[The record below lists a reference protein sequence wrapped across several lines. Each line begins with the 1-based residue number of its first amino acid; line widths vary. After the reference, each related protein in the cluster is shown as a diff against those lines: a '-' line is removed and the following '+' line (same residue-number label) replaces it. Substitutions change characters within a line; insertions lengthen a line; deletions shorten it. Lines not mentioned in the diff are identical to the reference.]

1 MPISANPQGARDLVM
16 STPTD
21 GGENVQC
28 PLTNR
33 QSELDYYWRFF
44 RCANYDHYTRD
55 WNGAQFA
62 PRLERE
68 QIASAGFIPTGMGVV
83 DTKFPYRYRRPIVPY
98 YLAQVIVNRFT
109 SLLFSESKRPRI
121 LCDDELTEDWLVG
134 FADATSLWTQ
144 MSQARTYGGAMGA
157 VAVGF
162 EFKNGKPFVQVH
174 DPRWV
179 FPTFSD
185 RSDYTL
191 SRIEKRFQYP
201 VQERDEEGEWK
212 EVLYWYRRVIDEETD
227 SIWDKV
233 RATPGE
239 PEWDVEEHR
248 TVNHGLGFCPVVWIQ
263 NRIVEDATDGD
274 PDCFGVYET
283 IEAMDRLYSQAY
295 KGTIQNA
302 DPTTVVKT
310 EEGFQEVTS
319 GSDYA
324 LQMGK
329 DEDIGFLEMQGTG
342 IKQAIE
348 LAEKFEEKALTIA
361 RCYLDTNTGGPSRT
375 EEEIQHNHSSM
386 LEAASSL
393 RTQYGKGLQK
403 LLELVLQAARMLSQP
418 RKVTNEDG
426 TVSNVVSKIALPKKK
441 IKNSDGKV
449 TGFKVRELGEGESVE
464 IQWPKFMQPTL
475 DQISKAVDAAS
486 KARSSNLIDNEHATR
501 FVAEYFKVE
510 SVRDVI
516 ANVRKEDPMNAN
528 MGPSEGD
535 GAEPGAPSE
544 GGGGHY
550 MHGRR
555 GGLYEI
561 RDGRKKYVHGT

>member
-1 MPISANPQGARDLVM
+1 MPVSANPQRARDLVM
-16 STPTD
+16 NTPTD
-21 GGENVQC
+21 GGEQVRC
-28 PLTNR
+28 PLTAR

-44 RCANYDHYTRD
+44 RCANYDGYARD
-55 WNGAQFA
+55 WNGAPFA
-62 PRLERE
+62 DRPDRE
-68 QIASAGFIPTGMGVV
+68 QIASAGFIPPGMGVI

-98 YLAQVIVNRFT
+98 YLAKVIVNRFT

-121 LCDDELTEDWLVG
+121 MCDDEDTESWLVG
-134 FADATSLWTQ
+134 FAEATSLWTQ
-144 MSQARTYGGAMGA
+144 MLQARTYGGAMGS

-174 DPRWV
+174 DPRWT
-179 FPTFSD
+179 FPTFKD

-201 VQERDEEGEWK
+201 VQERDENGDWK

-227 SIWDKV
+227 AIWDKV
-233 RATPGE
+233 LATPGE
-239 PEWDVEEHR
+239 PEWDVEEFR
-248 TVNHGLGFCPVVWIQ
+248 QVNHGLGFCPVVWIQ
-263 NRIVEDATDGD
+263 NRIVEDASDGD

-283 IEAMDRLYSQAY
+283 IEAIDRLYSQAY

-342 IKQAIE
+342 LKQAVE

-375 EEEIQHNHSSM
+375 EEEIQSNNSSM
-386 LEAASSL
+386 LEAASEL

-418 RKVTNEDG
+418 RQVTDENG
-426 TVSNVVSKIALPKKK
+426 TTSKVVSRIILPKKK

-449 TGFKVRELGEGESVE
+449 IDFKVREIGEGESVE
-464 IQWPKFMQPTL
+464 IQWPKFTQPTL

-486 KARSSNLIDNEHATR
+486 KARSSNLIDNDHATK
-501 FVAEYFKVE
+501 FIAEYFNIT
-510 SVRDVI
+510 SVKDVL
-516 ANVRKEDPMNAN
+516 ANVKKEDPMASVG
-528 MGPSEGD
+528 GPSSGD
-535 GAEPGAPSE
+535 SGSGKSGESSGS
-544 GGGGHY
+544 GHY

-555 GGLYEI
+555 GGLYEVI
-561 RDGRKKYVHGT
+561 DGKKKYVHE